1 MKKIRNLVIGGI
13 ENKVINLVLLT
24 VFLIVLAFLI
34 VIHHQSKQL
43 AELIVDTN
51 QKQQASMEMISSS
64 AMRGVMENTM
74 NRNAKMQADLA
85 DEMFCSVKDDIRAI
99 ADYATKLY
107 ADPEAYPKIPVEQA
121 TDFSGQ
127 VNVATWLYAEGLDP
141 ASETVSEEAERLG
154 NMKEMMLS
162 VLDHSKYLGA
172 CYIATPS
179 GLTLMCDDAAASRES
194 ADAGFVFD
202 SRPRPWY
209 VGAERTGSRYFTG
222 IERDFYTDR
231 IGIVCSV
238 PVFHEG
244 KLAAVVGGD
253 LFLDVMEKAVADSE
267 SENGFMFIADDDGHV
282 IFSPKKE
289 GILQVVP
296 EASAVDLRSPEYGN
310 LSQVVTNALNG
321 KKDIILVDL
330 EDQACYM
337 TGAPIKTVGWAVIA
351 AAYQDVVEQP
361 AKQLQTYHEDIR
373 TQATETYRREIA
385 ASKRILILMLLIL
398 GTLTLLNAMLLGRRI
413 VRPLNR
419 MTRRIAVLTGEN
431 PVFEMSDEYKSG
443 DEIEVLAKSFA
454 DLSTRT
460 REYMEENLR
469 ITAEKERIGAEL
481 NVATRIQ
488 ADMLPQIFPAFPER
502 KDFDLYASM
511 DPAKEV
517 GGDFYDFFLIDEDHL
532 AMVLADVSGKGVPA
546 ALFMVVTKTLIKNRA
561 KMGGSPAEILSDVN
575 RELSESNTSGL
586 FVTVWMAILQLSTGK
601 GMAANAGHEHPALRH
616 KDGDFV
622 LVEYKHS
629 PPLGLLEEVPV
640 FEHVF
645 QLEKGDVLF
654 VYTDGVTEATQKGKK
669 MFGVQRM
676 LEALNQK
683 RGAAPK
689 EVLEHMTEQIVGFV
703 GEADQFDDITML
715 SFAYYGTQE

>member
-1 MKKIRNLVIGGI
+1 
-13 ENKVINLVLLT
+13 
-24 VFLIVLAFLI
+24 
-34 VIHHQSKQL
+34 
-43 AELIVDTN
+43 
-51 QKQQASMEMISSS
+51 
-64 AMRGVMENTM
+64 
-74 NRNAKMQADLA
+74 
-85 DEMFCSVKDDIRAI
+85 
-99 ADYATKLY
+99 
-107 ADPEAYPKIPVEQA
+107 
-121 TDFSGQ
+121 
-127 VNVATWLYAEGLDP
+127 
-141 ASETVSEEAERLG
+141 
-154 NMKEMMLS
+154 
-162 VLDHSKYLGA
+162 
-172 CYIATPS
+172 
-179 GLTLMCDDAAASRES
+179 
-194 ADAGFVFD
+194 
-202 SRPRPWY
+202 
-209 VGAERTGSRYFTG
+209 
-222 IERDFYTDR
+222 
-231 IGIVCSV
+231 
-238 PVFHEG
+238 
-244 KLAAVVGGD
+244 
-253 LFLDVMEKAVADSE
+253 
-267 SENGFMFIADDDGHV
+267 
-282 IFSPKKE
+282 
-289 GILQVVP
+289 
-296 EASAVDLRSPEYGN
+296 
-310 LSQVVTNALNG
+310 
-321 KKDIILVDL
+321 
-330 EDQACYM
+330 
-337 TGAPIKTVGWAVIA
+337 
-351 AAYQDVVEQP
+351 
-361 AKQLQTYHEDIR
+361 
-373 TQATETYRREIA
+373 
-385 ASKRILILMLLIL
+385 
-398 GTLTLLNAMLLGRRI
+398 
-413 VRPLNR
+413 

-454 DLSTRT
+454 DLSNRT

-546 ALFMVVTKTLIKNRA
+546 ALFMVVAKTLIKNRA

-676 LEALNQK
+676 LAALNQK